1 MKSIL
6 INNRE
11 EFDKWHG
18 IYVDGATITKIEG
31 NAVPQTYP
39 CLVVFHSEEEYVAPM
54 DDGYSQEWMDR
65 LVNEEGY
72 DYEDISFLA
81 YKIVTPEQIVP
92 QERKTFVVK
101 STWMCNGDSDAN
113 QIEGIYDSKR
123 KAQKCLCE
131 LLYNAMQ
138 NYENAE
144 ILTEDGEDWQGDN
157 LQDLANMF
165 EGDKRFSFEVGS
177 ARVWNGEDD
186 MCCEEY
192 INYDIDEYRLS

>member
-1 MKSIL
+1 MRSIL

-11 EFDKWHG
+11 EFNEWRAR
-18 IYVDGATITKIEG
+18 YVDEATITMGEG
-31 NAVPQTYP
+31 DAIPQTYP
-39 CLVVFHSEEEYVAPM
+39 CLIVFYYRDEYVAQM
-54 DDGYSQEWMDR
+54 GDEDCQDWVDT
-65 LVNEEGY
+65 LINEEDY
-72 DYEDISFLA
+72 DYDDIRFLA

-92 QERKTFVVK
+92 QERKAFVVK
-101 STWMCNGDSDAN
+101 STWMRNGDSDVN

-157 LQDLANMF
+157 LQDLAKMF
-165 EGDKRFSFEVGS
+165 EGDEQFSFEVGS

-192 INYDIDEYRLS
+192 INYNIDEFRLS